1 MTDQSITATEA
12 RVRTALEQ
20 LAQSHRP
27 DPDLHRANEPGT
39 GRPTGGPPPSQRRW
53 LLAVAS
59 IAVVG
64 AGIVAVAL
72 VPDDVEAPPIDSAD
86 TIVSSPEPGPTTAPV
101 QTTATSPVPTTGA
114 PAAVRELR
122 FAEPFD
128 EPMVASLEP
137 DPALPETPALGYDP
151 TASHAE
157 WAHGRDGFGQ
167 VWSIS
172 NNEWVGSVS
181 VMDEGV
187 PWEIASEGKTL
198 TEISGIDAVVDEALS
213 AVALRLPDGRTRL
226 IQGLASEQSDITATQ
241 TAVELA
247 EVIGTNSIESTL
259 PTDRFVLPVG
269 VAGRGPVVQYGDL
282 AAVNTTGLT
291 QVMLERLERT
301 PTDDELRWIA
311 TSISEGGKLEQI
323 GPGVFE
329 ATVSGG
335 QLSLVE
341 LVSPL
346 DLVWILAPAGT
357 DMSTLHES
365 IVIEPLDQSGLSVQP
380 LSADPTTVEVAR
392 GEPSWGRW
400 QVATSSDGTCRSL
413 DRAVWAEGEYSANGS
428 GSTSCDP
435 DPISNSAIC
444 SALHDGLML
453 VVVVGVDAARI
464 TVELDGQPVAQPIE
478 NGDGGAAVLL
488 NDGIADVNR
497 LTVRIDGA
505 PTECGPA

>member
-1 MTDQSITATEA
+1 M
-12 RVRTALEQ
+12 
-20 LAQSHRP
+20 
-27 DPDLHRANEPGT
+27 
-39 GRPTGGPPPSQRRW
+39 
-53 LLAVAS
+53 
-59 IAVVG
+59 
-64 AGIVAVAL
+64 
-72 VPDDVEAPPIDSAD
+72 
-86 TIVSSPEPGPTTAPV
+86 
-101 QTTATSPVPTTGA
+101 
-114 PAAVRELR
+114 
-122 FAEPFD
+122 
-128 EPMVASLEP
+128 
-137 DPALPETPALGYDP
+137 
-151 TASHAE
+151 
-157 WAHGRDGFGQ
+157 
-167 VWSIS
+167 WSIS

-181 VMDEGV
+181 VLDGGV
-187 PWEIASEGKTL
+187 PWEVASEGKTL
-198 TEISGIDAVVDEALS
+198 TEISGIDAVVDEPLS
-213 AVALRLPDGRTRL
+213 AVALRLPNGRTRL
-226 IQGLASEQSDITATQ
+226 IQGFASEQSDITATQ

-247 EVIGTNSIESTL
+247 EVIGTNSIESAL
-259 PTDRFVLPVG
+259 PTDRFVLPIG
-269 VAGRGPVVQYGDL
+269 VAGRGPVVQYGDR

-291 QVMLERLERT
+291 QIGLERLERT

-311 TSISEGGKLEQI
+311 TAKSEGGKLGQI

-335 QLSLVE
+335 QRSLVE

-357 DMSTLHES
+357 DVSTLRES
-365 IVIEPLDQSGLSVQP
+365 IVFEPLDQSGLSVP
-380 LSADPTTVEVAR
+380 PFSADPTTVEVAR

-435 DPISNSAIC
+435 DPIFNSAIC

-505 PTECGPA
+505 PTECGSA